1 MSDCQIV
8 TVIQSAKL
16 FNLIYS
22 MISDYKFKHLMPLNC
37 YNTLVRSYIILTIQS
52 ECFYELAGS
61 LKSGIILVLHQNNLH
76 TDATF
81 VRSRALKYE
90 PEYSRERTL
99 MICLLVY
106 YRKILYIVIVTE
118 T

>member
-1 MSDCQIV
+1 
-8 TVIQSAKL
+8 
-16 FNLIYS
+16 
-22 MISDYKFKHLMPLNC
+22 MPLNC

-81 VRSRALKYE
+81 VRSRAL
-90 PEYSRERTL
+90 
-99 MICLLVY
+99 
-106 YRKILYIVIVTE
+106 
-118 T
+118 